1 MSDNVKAQDTSLFL
15 RKATG
20 LVRSWSVFDA
30 FIYALFSINL
40 ITLGLYIFSQMY
52 YLEGGMLPAL
62 IISGVF
68 IIFEVIVYAS
78 LISVMPRAGGDYVW
92 QSRILSGGVG
102 FVLAITGWW
111 FILWLWVPLY
121 ADMLRQLF
129 FTPLLGILGA
139 QDAALWF
146 SQTPMG
152 LFTAAIIMCALVAF
166 YIAIGMKWYSRI
178 QKYCFWIGMVA
189 LMVVFAFL
197 LFGNHDAFRTGL
209 EEQAPALFG
218 ADADVYEA
226 TLAAGEEAGAV
237 SPLTGG
243 TLSAIFLAIPYIVF
257 FNLWPNWGATLY
269 GEVRGATDYKR
280 NFWGMG
286 WALIITTVLGVVF
299 FLLINK
305 TISWDFYTKANGAWW
320 NYAWGYTDQTPPLP
334 VWPYPAMLAV
344 FMTKS
349 KLIQFIVVLAMS
361 AWWFGWSGTVFLS
374 STRVIFAAAFD
385 RLLPEKVAEIEPRTR
400 TPIVALLLMVIPALI
415 VSALFA
421 WNIFDFQS
429 LTLCSTLVIAVTY
442 LGTTI
447 AAILLP
453 FIKPD
458 LYKASPIAKYKIAGI
473 PLITVAGVI
482 FGGFLVFLLYQW
494 IIDPNGLY
502 GIGISN
508 INSVIYMLAMYL
520 LALVI
525 YLGFRA
531 YRKREGIDIDKI
543 YEEIPVE

>member
-1 MSDNVKAQDTSLFL
+1 MSEKAQDTSLFL

-30 FIYALFSINL
+30 FIYAFFSINL

-52 YLEGGMLPAL
+52 YLDGGMLPAL
-62 IISGVF
+62 LVSGVF
-68 IIFEVIVYAS
+68 IIFEVLIYAA
-78 LISVMPRAGGDYVW
+78 LIAVMPRAGGDYVW
-92 QSRILSGGVG
+92 QSRILGGGIG
-102 FVLAITGWW
+102 FVLAVTGWW

-139 QDAALWF
+139 TKAALWF
-146 SQTPMG
+146 SESALG
-152 LFTAAIIMCALVAF
+152 LFVTAVIVCAVVAV
-166 YIAIGMKWYSRI
+166 YIAIGMKLYSRI
-178 QKYCFWIGMVA
+178 QKWCFWISMVA
-189 LMVVFAFL
+189 LVIVLAFL
-197 LFGNHDAFRTGL
+197 LFGSQASFRSGL

-218 ADADVYEA
+218 ASPDVYEA
-226 TLAAGEEAGAV
+226 TVTAGQEAGAV
-237 SPLTGG
+237 SPLWGG
-243 TLSAIFLAIPYIVF
+243 TLGAIFLAIPYLVF

-269 GEVRGATDYKR
+269 GEVRGATDFKR

-286 WALIITTVLGVVF
+286 WALIATTVLGAVF

-305 TISWDFYTKANGAWW
+305 TITWDWYMNANGAWW
-320 NYAWGYTDQTPPLP
+320 NYRWGYTDQAPPLP
-334 VWPYPAMLAV
+334 IWPYPALLAV
-344 FMTKS
+344 FMTPS
-349 KLIQFIVVLAMS
+349 RIIQFIVVLAMS

-385 RLLPEKVAEIEPRTR
+385 RLLPEKVAEVEPRTR
-400 TPIVALLLMVIPALI
+400 TPIYALLLMVVPSLL

-421 WNIFDFQS
+421 WNVFDFQT

-442 LGTTI
+442 LGSTI

-453 FIKPD
+453 YIKPD
-458 LYKASPIAKYKIAGI
+458 LYNASPIAKYKIFGI

-482 FGGFLVFLLYQW
+482 FGGFLGFLLYQW
-494 IIDPNGLY
+494 LFDPNALY
-502 GIGISN
+502 GIGLSN
-508 INSVIYMLAMYL
+508 TSSVIYMAGMYI

-525 YLGFRA
+525 YLGFKW
-531 YRKREGIDIDKI
+531 YRRRQGIDIAKI